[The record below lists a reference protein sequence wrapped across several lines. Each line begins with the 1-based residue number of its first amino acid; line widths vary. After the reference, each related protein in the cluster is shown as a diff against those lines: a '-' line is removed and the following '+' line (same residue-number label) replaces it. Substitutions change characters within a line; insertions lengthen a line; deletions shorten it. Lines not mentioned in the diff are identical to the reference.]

1 MATNFPLSE
10 IEQVRLRDIWPNEA
24 HDFTTWLAASNNLSK
39 LGSAC
44 GIELELDETESA
56 VGTFSVDI
64 LARELDTERP
74 VVIENQLEDTNHDH
88 LGKLITYAAGKDAG
102 IIIWVVKRARGPHR
116 KAIEWLN
123 NHTDEGCAFFLV
135 EVEAWRIDQSN
146 PAVVFKVV
154 ESPNDWARDEKN
166 KTGLSKTDRA
176 TFEYWQTYYEL
187 ASSDVNGDPDELL
200 PEASKNRWVRLDV
213 GSSKY
218 FLAVQ
223 IYSQY
228 KRVSVEVRMT
238 DDAFSS
244 FINAH
249 IDDLKL
255 ALGQDYDEAEM
266 RKENKGVVFHKTGCD
281 VVNGSREKWPEYIG
295 WQRDKL
301 GKLYAAV
308 NKLETEFEQEALHE
322 KEIH

>member
-1 MATNFPLSE
+1 MSAKLPLSE

-24 HDFTTWLAASNNLSK
+24 NDFTTWLAAPENLSK
-39 LGSAC
+39 LGNAC
-44 GIELELDETESA
+44 GIELEPYETESA

-64 LARELDTERP
+64 FARELDTERP

-123 NHTDEGCAFFLV
+123 NHTDGGCAFFLV

-146 PAVVFKVV
+146 PAVVFNVV
-154 ESPNDWARDEKN
+154 ESPNDWARDEK
-166 KTGLSKTDRA
+166 SKTSLTPTERA
-176 TFEYWQTYYEL
+176 AFDYWQTYYEL
-187 ASSDVNGDPDELL
+187 ASSDADGDPDELL
-200 PEASKNRWVRLDV
+200 PDASKNLWIKLGV
-213 GSSKY
+213 GSAKY

-223 IYSQY
+223 IYSRA
-228 KRVSVEVRMT
+228 KKLSVGLHIK

-244 FINAH
+244 FVNEH
-249 IDDLKL
+249 FDVLEL
-255 ALGQDYDEAEM
+255 ALGKDCDEVEK
-266 RKENKGVVFHKTGCD
+266 RQENRVIAFCKTKCD
-281 VVNGSREKWPEYIG
+281 VVNGSREKWPEFIN

-301 GKLYAAV
+301 SKLYSEV
-308 NKLETEFEQEALHE
+308 SKMESEFELRSMS
-322 KEIH
+322 